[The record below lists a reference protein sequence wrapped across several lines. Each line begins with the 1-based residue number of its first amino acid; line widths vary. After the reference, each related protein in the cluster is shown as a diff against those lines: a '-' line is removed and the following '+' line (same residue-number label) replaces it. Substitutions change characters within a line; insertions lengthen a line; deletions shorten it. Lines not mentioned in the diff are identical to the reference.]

1 MTQST
6 RFSIAWRSV
15 VLAIGLSVSAL
26 AFAQDK
32 VIFQVTDS
40 DVARW
45 NLVLN
50 NVRNLQ
56 TAIGPDADI
65 EIVAYGPGVALLK
78 AGSPIAA
85 RITETVGNKVQVV
98 ACQNTMA
105 GMKLTKGDMLQDIG
119 YVPSGVVEVMRKQQQ
134 GYAYIRP

>member
-1 MTQST
+1 MTQSS

-15 VLAIGLSVSAL
+15 VMAVGLSVSAL

-32 VIFQVTDS
+32 VIFQVTES

-56 TAIGPDADI
+56 TAVGPDADI

-78 AGSPIAA
+78 ADSPIAA
-85 RITETVGNKVQVV
+85 RITETVGHKVHVV

-105 GMKLTKGDMLQDIG
+105 GMKLAKGDMLQDIG

>member
-1 MTQST
+1 MIASFST
-6 RFSIAWRSV
+6 RAWRGACAAV
-15 VLAIGLSVSAL
+15 TLLASLSAAAADRAV
-26 AFAQDK
+26 
-32 VIFQVTDS
+32 FQVTENDE
-40 DVARW
+40 ARW

-56 TAIGPDADI
+56 RGSEPDAEV
-65 EIVAYGPGVALLK
+65 EIVAFGPGITLLK

-85 RITETVGNKVQVV
+85 RITEAVGNKVKVV
-98 ACQNTMA
+98 ACKNTMA
-105 GMKLTKGDMLQDIG
+105 GARLTEADMLPDIG